1 MAAGEATDTGDS
13 DRSDSGRRDR
23 TREDAGT
30 TTITPTTNDVP
41 GPLDRSERRQLALVR
56 RFGTTGALLL
66 AFAALGA
73 GAAPVDNPISGIR
86 VLSLPARMPTVAMAC
101 AWLGMLMVVIG
112 WLWLGRLALPGR
124 SRLVSHTQL
133 GRTIVMWGFPLAIA
147 PPLFSRD
154 MYAYLAQSAVAASG
168 ADPYEFGPSE
178 ALGVDNPLT
187 GNVPNIWRD
196 TPAPY
201 GPLFLMFGRGIAAIV
216 GENIVFGVLLWRVV
230 MLLSLALAV
239 WAIPHLARRCGVP
252 PVCALWLCAANPIVL
267 FHVVSGMHN
276 EALLMGLMLAGI
288 ELGLRLPR
296 PVGLVVGSVVIVVA
310 GAVKPPAFIA
320 LGFLG
325 MYLAR
330 RRGGRLTDLLLVAAA
345 MVAVFLAT
353 MTVITVTSGWGLG
366 WLETF
371 DVPNRIK
378 TWLAPMT
385 AVGMFGGGGVSMLLR
400 LGNHTDA
407 MLSITKVIGYG
418 ISALVCLRLL
428 WTSFR
433 GRIEPLTGLGITL
446 GAVALLGP
454 VLHPWYLLW
463 ALAPLAVSTNDS
475 RFRVVTIAISASVA
489 LLVPPTGAGY
499 VLRYYMI
506 PFAVIAALI
515 AFAVI
520 LPLTRGRVPRLLPT
534 RRNRA
539 TVESH

>member
-1 MAAGEATDTGDS
+1 MAAGETTDTGDS
-13 DRSDSGRRDR
+13 GGRDR
-23 TREDAGT
+23 TREDVGT
-30 TTITPTTNDVP
+30 TTIAPTTNDIP
-41 GPLDRSERRQLALVR
+41 GPLDRNERRQLALVR

-73 GAAPVDNPISGIR
+73 GAAPVANPISGIR

-187 GNVPNIWRD
+187 ANVPNIWRD

-296 PVGLVVGSVVIVVA
+296 PLGLVFGSVVIVVA

-353 MTVITVTSGWGLG
+353 MTVITLTSGWGLG

-385 AVGMFGGGGVSMLLR
+385 AIGMFGGGGVSMLLR

-407 MLSITKVIGYG
+407 MLSITKVVGYG

-428 WTSFR
+428 WSSFR

-520 LPLTRGRVPRLLPT
+520 LLLTRGRVPRLLPT
-534 RRNRA
+534 LRRPA
-539 TVESH
+539 TPDSH

>member
-1 MAAGEATDTGDS
+1 MAAGETTDADGPTDGRDHAPERTGTATLAPGTDDT
-13 DRSDSGRRDR
+13 
-23 TREDAGT
+23 
-30 TTITPTTNDVP
+30 P

-56 RFGTTGALLL
+56 RFGTTGSLLL

-124 SRLVSHTQL
+124 SRLVSRTQL

-187 GNVPNIWRD
+187 ANVPNIWRD

-201 GPLFLMFGRGIAAIV
+201 GPLFLMFGRAIAALV
-216 GENIVFGVLLWRVV
+216 GDNIVFGVLMWRLV

-239 WAIPHLARRCGVP
+239 WAIPHLARRCGVH

-276 EALLMGLMLAGI
+276 EALLMGMMLAGI
-288 ELGLRLPR
+288 ELGLRLPH
-296 PVGLVVGSVVIVVA
+296 PVGLIVGAVIIVVA

-325 MYLAR
+325 IYLAR
-330 RRGGRLTDLLLVAAA
+330 RRGARLTDLLRVAAA
-345 MVAVFLAT
+345 LLVVFLAAMTIIT
-353 MTVITVTSGWGLG
+353 MASGWGLG

-385 AVGMFGGGGVSMLLR
+385 AIGMFGGGGVSMLLR

-407 MLSITKVIGYG
+407 MLSITKIVGYG

-433 GRIEPLTGLGITL
+433 GRMEPMTGLGITL

-475 RFRVVTIAISASVA
+475 RFRLVTTAISASVA

-499 VLRYYMI
+499 VLRAYMI
-506 PFAVIAALI
+506 PFAVIAALL
-515 AFAVI
+515 AFTAI
-520 LPLTRGRVPRLLPT
+520 LLLTRGRVPRLLPT
-534 RRNRA
+534 RDGSA
-539 TVESH
+539 TAESR